1 MKGLT
6 VIGIVFLIMVLSLSG
21 CAQPAAQADEN
32 VEVAEEQ
39 VEESNGGKVS
49 IPSVT
54 IEPGILMI
62 DGDQQVVISG
72 AGFPP
77 DSEVVVRTVTG
88 IRDLLEERV
97 MYEITPQLEYPVT
110 DQYGAF
116 TATMVLD
123 RMSRLLEPGVYP
135 AWVIVGDVTVNVP
148 IVYAEEAEEEEE

>member
-1 MKGLT
+1 MKSFTL
-6 VIGIVFLIMVLSLSG
+6 IGMISLIMVLLLSG
-21 CAQPAAQADEN
+21 CAQPAVQGDEGAD
-32 VEVAEEQ
+32 VVEEQ
-39 VEESNGGKVS
+39 VKESAGMSVS

-54 IEPGILMI
+54 IEPGIVML

-77 DSEVVVRTVTG
+77 DSEVVVRAVTG

-97 MYEITPQLEYPVT
+97 NYEITPQLDYPVT

-123 RMSRLLEPGVYP
+123 RMTRLLEPGVYP

-148 IVYAEEAEEEEE
+148 LVYAEEAEEEE